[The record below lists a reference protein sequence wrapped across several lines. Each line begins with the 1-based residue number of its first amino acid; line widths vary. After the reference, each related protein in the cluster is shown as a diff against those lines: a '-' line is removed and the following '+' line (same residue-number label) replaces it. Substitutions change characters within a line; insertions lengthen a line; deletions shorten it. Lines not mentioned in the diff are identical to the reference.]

1 MKRKKLLVILL
12 ISVMLTLM
20 IGCAGPTVKFGSIDV
35 TSTPTG
41 ARVYINGVDTGMV
54 TPIVFT
60 KEVGNYT
67 IKLDLSH
74 YKIWEGTVTVNADQT
89 TYINAPLTYAS
100 PKTITLQPGAEG
112 KDATVKSTHAGTP
125 YGGAPF
131 LDLGK
136 YIWAGTEHY
145 YYRSYLQF
153 DLSTVPGNARV
164 VYASLSLYQDASWG
178 TASNNTIG
186 LYQVTTDWE
195 ESTITWNNQ
204 PTSSTVAEASC
215 TVYPVS
221 NIWRTWYNI
230 GNLVQSWLDGTIT
243 NQGML
248 LKATDETLID
258 LAVGCRSSDY
268 TIDASKRPKLTIN
281 YYIP

>member
-1 MKRKKLLVILL
+1 MKRKEILVILL
-12 ISVMLTLM
+12 ISMMLTLM
-20 IGCAGPTVKFGSIDV
+20 IGCAGPTVKFGSIDI

-60 KEVGNYT
+60 KEVGSYT
-67 IKLDLSH
+67 VKLDLSL

-89 TYINAPLTYAS
+89 TYINAPLTPATVV
-100 PKTITLQPGAEG
+100 TITLQPGAVG
-112 KDATVKSTHAGTP
+112 KDAMVISTNADTP
-125 YGGAPF
+125 YGGVSV
-131 LDLGK
+131 LDFGK
-136 YIWAGTEHY
+136 YISGGSAH

-153 DLSTVPGNARV
+153 NLSTVPGNARA
-164 VYASLSLYQDASWG
+164 VYAYLSLYQNTSGG
-178 TASNNTIG
+178 TAGSNTIG
-186 LYQVTTDWE
+186 LYQVTGDWE

-204 PTSSTVAEASC
+204 PTSSTVAEATC
-215 TVYPVS
+215 TVYPTS

-230 GNLVQSWLDGTIT
+230 GNLVQGWLDGTII

-258 LAVGCRSSDY
+258 LAVGCWSSDY
-268 TIDASKRPKLTIN
+268 ATDTSKRPKLTIN